1 MTWRK
6 EPPTHA
12 EVRDLTPFW
21 WHRMPDGTTHV
32 LHLEASIGSDAI
44 IDVLEQAS
52 SDCGGRF
59 DPSDWPGE
67 WTPCLPPLG
76 EVKAMTAQEVE
87 DASPLVEMVAACEA
101 LTELEWTPD
110 AHEEQRCESADYVD
124 GWNDAIT
131 EIKAALAKVHAVG
144 QGHLDLNV
152 RTRSGA
158 PRRRAASCMVAT
170 EDEGDHG

>member
-67 WTPCLPPLG
+67 WTPCLPPLS
-76 EVKAMTAQEVE
+76 EVKTMTAHMV
-87 DASPLVEMVAACEA
+87 DFLVAPYVASAKRTA
-101 LTELEWTPD
+101 
-110 AHEEQRCESADYVD
+110 RR
-124 GWNDAIT
+124 IT
-131 EIKAALAKVHAVG
+131 ALAMVPSIAAAIVSYAWFPAAVIAPFTIG
-144 QGHLDLNV
+144 VGTL
-152 RTRSGA
+152 SGLVIA
-158 PRRRAASCMVAT
+158 KLW
-170 EDEGDHG
+170 GDKL